1 MTGPDSYLRMKP
13 EEEIIKKYKLSS
25 YVRQADKLATNL
37 EAKIKENFEF
47 KTKGVVESKNYY
59 SVLVYYKSFY
69 YREYIE
75 DFNAIVRILINKEKL
90 NIDASTEVDYEKVAE
105 IYKIQVKAMEILNKH
120 NMNYILCIIVRYF
133 GGIKLGAGGLVR
145 AYSSSVRKSLEEAQI
160 KELVEA
166 LHIRIKTEYQNEN
179 KLIQLLGK
187 ENIIKKEYKE
197 SLIIEGIIKKEEID
211 HFSSLKIEIIEKT
224 FL

>member
-1 MTGPDSYLRMKP
+1 MKRIC
-13 EEEIIKKYKLSS
+13 ENLTSIQEIKKSKFITKLYYVKTIEEVKKYLEDIKKEYKDATHYCYAYIIDNLKKSS
-25 YVRQADKLATNL
+25 DDGEPGGTA
-37 EAKIKENFEF
+37 
-47 KTKGVVESKNYY
+47 GVPM
-59 SVLVYYKSFY
+59 
-69 YREYIE
+69 
-75 DFNAIVRILINKEKL
+75 
-90 NIDASTEVDYEKVAE
+90 
-105 IYKIQVKAMEILNKH
+105 MEILNKH

-197 SLIIEGIIKKEEID
+197 SLIIEGNIKKEEID

>member
-120 NMNYILCIIVRYF
+120 LNEYMNKNEFHKTYIKFTNRKV
-133 GGIKLGAGGLVR
+133 
-145 AYSSSVRKSLEEAQI
+145 STSVNSLNSYLLSLSDFAHANSNVNTVSNERVQKYL
-160 KELVEA
+160 KE
-166 LHIRIKTEYQNEN
+166 KN
-179 KLIQLLGK
+179 
-187 ENIIKKEYKE
+187 
-197 SLIIEGIIKKEEID
+197 
-211 HFSSLKIEIIEKT
+211 
-224 FL
+224 